1 MGSLRQQGQGGLQD
15 GESETAG
22 TENFR
27 VRSMGQR
34 RPQDREFETVG
45 REQGGLQVV
54 GCSNLCGQGCSGV
67 SGLTMPREKS

>member
-1 MGSLRQQGQGGLQD
+1 MGSLRQWGQGGLQD

-27 VRSMGQR
+27 VRSLRQLGQR

-45 REQGGLQVV
+45 TEKA
-54 GCSNLCGQGCSGV
+54 SGQGV
-67 SGLTMPREKS
+67 